1 MIAAN
6 LSVSVDGYFA
16 GPGAGPQQTLGQG
29 GEVLHGW
36 FAHDVAD
43 RDQLSAEDVLRPELE
58 RAGALVMGRDSYE
71 TAQAAWGPHPPFENP
86 IFVLTH
92 RPREDDVREGSTF
105 TFVTDGFD
113 AAIERA
119 RAAAG
124 EKDVMLHGGTSIQQ
138 GLRAGVLDELQLH
151 VVPVLLTQGRWLWE
165 DIGDLPIELE
175 PVRTLEGVGVTHL
188 KYRVRR

>member
-6 LSVSVDGYFA
+6 LSVSVDGYFT

-43 RDQLSAEDVLRPELE
+43 RDQLSAADALRPELE
-58 RAGALVMGRDSYE
+58 RAGA
-71 TAQAAWGPHPPFENP
+71 
-86 IFVLTH
+86 
-92 RPREDDVREGSTF
+92 
-105 TFVTDGFD
+105 
-113 AAIERA
+113 
-119 RAAAG
+119 
-124 EKDVMLHGGTSIQQ
+124 
-138 GLRAGVLDELQLH
+138 LDELQLH